1 LGRPRHPGNVPY
13 GAAVEIGMAV
23 LSQIGTQMGIKFL
36 CPNGHKLHVKSFL
49 GGKRAICPKCG
60 ARVIVP
66 DGTQRP
72 GGVADGSAADDSA
85 VELTGVEGEGASSQ
99 STASDPLAES
109 PTAVWY
115 VRPASGGQ
123 FGPASGDMMRAW
135 MSEGRVG
142 ASSLVWRAGWS
153 DWRSAAATFPQLGG
167 QLPSPTP
174 QAVAVPVVDP
184 DAEGLGAPLPVDLL
198 TGPLAAPTDLGA
210 DVPPLPEL
218 LRKRRRNN
226 DNYLMASAIL
236 LAIIVILV
244 IILLLVIGRQE
255 ASDESPTQEAPA
267 AHELTVT
274 SERIESRLNVL
285 DGPFVAS

>member
-1 LGRPRHPGNVPY
+1 
-13 GAAVEIGMAV
+13 MAV

-66 DGTQRP
+66 DGTERP
-72 GGVADGSAADDSA
+72 NGDADVLADDSA
-85 VELTGVEGEGASSQ
+85 VELAAVEGEGASSQ
-99 STASDPLAES
+99 ATASDPLAES

-123 FGPASGDMMRAW
+123 FGPASGEMMRAW

-142 ASSLVWRAGWS
+142 ASSLVWRAGWT

-174 QAVAVPVVDP
+174 QAVAIPAM
-184 DAEGLGAPLPVDLL
+184 DANPGDLGAVLPVDLL
-198 TGPLAAPTDLGA
+198 TGPLAAPTELGA

-255 ASDESPTQEAPA
+255 AADESPPQEAPA
-267 AHELTVT
+267 AHELTVA
-274 SERIESRLNVL
+274 SERIEMRLNVL